1 MSESGAKEAIRE
13 IDSLIE
19 KLKQFDNS
27 AGYRMKYG
35 EVKKKLEPVI
45 RELIQCGEHALDR
58 LHALLLHE
66 ETWSCLFAL
75 EILKEIRSEKSV
87 PFLVEFIRKNEEEDD
102 YWENCEEA
110 MRALT
115 AIGEPAVEHL
125 LREVK
130 VDFEKRRFL
139 FYLVGALTEIKD
151 ERVYAFMVETIE
163 DYLAHSEKYR
173 GWFNL
178 ELFVG
183 DFGVQ
188 GKKEALPLL
197 KKLLSLDLSKHE
209 RIEVDDTIKY
219 LEDPEGYER
228 ETEEQLAKIKP
239 ITSLFTRKKTGRND
253 PCPCGSGKK
262 YKKCCWP
269 KTIGVKT

>member
-1 MSESGAKEAIRE
+1 MDD

-19 KLKQFDNS
+19 ELKRFDNPE
-27 AGYRMKYG
+27 GYEMKYK
-35 EVKKKLEPVI
+35 EVKQRLEPVI
-45 RELIQCGEHALDR
+45 QRLIQHGEAALDR
-58 LHALLLHE
+58 LHGLLLHE

-75 EILKEIRSEKSV
+75 EALQGIRSPKSL
-87 PFLVEFIRKNEEEDD
+87 PFLVEFIRRTDESD
-102 YWENCEEA
+102 YWETGEEA

-115 AIGEPAVEHL
+115 AIGEPAVEPL

-130 VDFEKRRFL
+130 ADFEKRRF
-139 FYLVGALTEIKD
+139 FVYLVGALTEIKD
-151 ERVYAFMVETIE
+151 DRVYAFMAETIE
-163 DYLAHSEKYR
+163 DYLADAKKYR

-197 KKLLSLDLSKHE
+197 KKLLALDLSEHE
-209 RIEVDDTIKY
+209 RIEVVDAIKY
-219 LEDPEGYER
+219 LGDSEGYER
-228 ETEEQLAKIKP
+228 ETRKWLEEIKP
-239 ITSLFTRKKTGRND
+239 IFTIPKVGRND

-262 YKKCCWP
+262 YKKCCWL
-269 KTIGVKT
+269 KTIGAG